1 MHIDKLLEKS
11 AADLVLGP
19 TADGGYCLIGM
30 KRMITAVFDDIAW
43 SGADVLS
50 QTIHKLDDLG
60 LKYELLSEWY
70 DIDTVKDLERL
81 QSQRMC
87 REVAMKNTFALLNEL
102 RQRGR
107 L

>member
-1 MHIDKLLEKS
+1 MASES
-11 AADLVLGP
+11 EFG
-19 TADGGYCLIGM
+19 
-30 KRMITAVFDDIAW
+30 W

-60 LKYELLSEWY
+60 VKYELLSEWY

-81 QSQRMC
+81 LSQRRC
-87 REVAMKNTFALLNEL
+87 HEVAMKNTFALLNEL
-102 RQRGR
+102 TRRGR